1 MCEHDPSF
9 TETDCL
15 YSPSHWS
22 VDGKTP
28 KEVIDR
34 FIAVLF
40 ASQARVKS
48 ITPSVWRTISMG
60 AEESSYLSLKDGI
73 SSLEDSSTKKTPA
86 HDRLR
91 IPPTEGSRSDVA
103 PLLEPLLEDRIT
115 VASVGYKLASP
126 NRPLSALVYDVA
138 GYIEKILSL
147 FPNTGRIVVGGH
159 SAGAHLAFKC
169 ISHLQYI
176 RACRLAHLEKSRNFK
191 IAQKGRTYY
200 HLHRLPCAL
209 IKSPRITGLALVA
222 GIFDLTEL
230 SETVIGMPI
239 GMTAA
244 DAAESSCRAE
254 EYSEGELEVLI
265 LVGECDTPR
274 FRSQAADLHE
284 QLRARKIKSQR
295 VELPNEDHYSL
306 IEGFAQETRKQTKLL
321 RKFCS
326 IQSL

>member
-1 MCEHDPSF
+1 FDRAMCEHDPSF

-60 AEESSYLSLKDGI
+60 AEEREGIDIYGPMATDSLLIWIHGGYWQ
-73 SSLEDSSTKKTPA
+73 
-86 HDRLR
+86 
-91 IPPTEGSRSDVA
+91 EGSRSDVA

-159 SAGAHLAFKC
+159 SAGAHLAFK
-169 ISHLQYI
+169 S
-176 RACRLAHLEKSRNFK
+176 
-191 IAQKGRTYY
+191 
-200 HLHRLPCAL
+200 CAL